1 MTNPKTITE
10 IKGGKMEKI
19 KELYNKFVNRETITY
34 LIFGVLTTLLNYFVA
49 FLVMHFCT
57 NIGYELRVN
66 VSTITAWWVAVIF
79 AYVTNKIFVFQS
91 KTRDIVSIA
100 KELGAF
106 LTARLLS
113 FGFEIVYMNITVN
126 LLRLPFGTSALSDW
140 NFYINKMV
148 AQVVIVILNYIFSK
162 LFIFKKKEDKKIEQQ

>member
-1 MTNPKTITE
+1 
-10 IKGGKMEKI
+10 MEKF
-19 KELYNKFVNRETITY
+19 KEIYKKFVNRETITY
-34 LIFGVLTTLLNYFVA
+34 IIFGVLTTLINYFVA

-57 NIGYELRVN
+57 NISYEVRVN

-91 KTRDIVSIA
+91 KTRDFASIA

-106 LTARLLS
+106 LAARLFS

-126 LLRLPFGTSALSDW
+126 LLKIPFGTSALSDW

-162 LFIFKKKEDKKIEQQ
+162 LFIFKNKEDKKIEQQ